1 MRISRIVMLAA
12 IAAVA
17 ASCSNKCEQDNA
29 ALKKQV
35 VSLKAEI
42 ASLRTEWAKA
52 ADERDELTKR
62 KYTIAGIVLK
72 FSLACTSGA
81 ATVAPSRAAA
91 SVWFVSDTGTR
102 MQFADDVARPAELA
116 QTAKGQYELT
126 LTYQPKD
133 SADPIGQSISSLSTV
148 AAIELHFRDMLKQSN
163 LRCTSISRFG
173 VEINGLDTL
182 QSGSI
187 PLDDTP
193 AYNAAPTGDTFE
205 TVNTRQF
212 FSGAGDAYTEIS
224 DRRVHRVR

>member
-1 MRISRIVMLAA
+1 MLAA

-81 ATVAPSRAAA
+81 ATVAPVRAAA

-102 MQFADDVARPAELA
+102 MQFADDVARPVELA

-133 SADPIGQSISSLSTV
+133 GADPIGQDIGSLTKV
-148 AAIELHFRDMLKQSN
+148 AAIELHFRNLLAQSN
-163 LRCTSISRFG
+163 LHCASISRFD
-173 VEINGLDTL
+173 VQINGLDTL
-182 QSGSI
+182 QTGNV
-187 PLDDTP
+187 PLAATP
-193 AYNAAPTGDTFE
+193 MASAAPDGDAFD
-205 TVNTRQF
+205 TVDSRQF
-212 FSGAGDAYTEIS
+212 FSGVEGAYADIF
-224 DRRVHRVR
+224 DRRIHRPH